1 MHVTKPV
8 SAFERDDS
16 SCLGWNVSCTE
27 SFYYQNIFRRRI
39 PVPQL
44 SARRIRRDVTRRGVK
59 KKKRASLV
67 TGCEKNTF
75 HIPRATFFKRLV
87 HTVAFI
93 LLRRRYLTVIRRCDC
108 VAFSNVQSPIERHRA
123 DTKISPKV
131 SLQEGGHLFP
141 WCYVHSVRKTLGN

>member
-1 MHVTKPV
+1 MSRLECLVHGIFLLPKHLPSSHTR
-8 SAFERDDS
+8 ATAERP
-16 SCLGWNVSCTE
+16 TH
-27 SFYYQNIFRRRI
+27 
-39 PVPQL
+39 P
-44 SARRIRRDVTRRGVK
+44 TRRNETGSE

>member
-1 MHVTKPV
+1 M
-8 SAFERDDS
+8 
-16 SCLGWNVSCTE
+16 
-27 SFYYQNIFRRRI
+27 
-39 PVPQL
+39 PQL
-44 SARRIRRDVTRRGVK
+44 SARRIRRDVTRQGVK

-93 LLRRRYLTVIRRCDC
+93 LLRRRYLTVIRRCDR

-123 DTKISPKV
+123 DTKFHPKCHYKR
-131 SLQEGGHLFP
+131 GGT
-141 WCYVHSVRKTLGN
+141 SVRSVTYILFERHSATNLRLARLVMEHSSVYALCI

>member
-1 MHVTKPV
+1 MQGIFLLPKHLPPSHTR
-8 SAFERDDS
+8 ATAERP
-16 SCLGWNVSCTE
+16 TH
-27 SFYYQNIFRRRI
+27 
-39 PVPQL
+39 P
-44 SARRIRRDVTRRGVK
+44 TRCNETGSEK

-87 HTVAFI
+87 HTIAFI
-93 LLRRRYLTVIRRCDC
+93 LLRKRYLTVIRRCDC
-108 VAFSNVQSPIERHRA
+108 VVFSNVQSPIERHRA
-123 DTKISPKV
+123 DTKISPEV